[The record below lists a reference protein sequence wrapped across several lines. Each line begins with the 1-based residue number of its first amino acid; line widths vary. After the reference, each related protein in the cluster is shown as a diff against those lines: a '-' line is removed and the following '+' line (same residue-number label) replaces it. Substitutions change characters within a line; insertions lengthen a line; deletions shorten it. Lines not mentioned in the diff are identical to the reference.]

1 MTAKKT
7 RESTKGVRTPKTG
20 AEPKAKKQPETAV
33 EPEVKKQPE
42 TVAVLEVKMQPSTA
56 VEPAVDTRPT
66 VGGFEGCYVGP
77 FAEGSGVKVGSGVL
91 PRLFPRN
98 QWVKLSGETE
108 AQALVELGNFK
119 VRQT

>member
-20 AEPKAKKQPETAV
+20 VGPKAKKQSESTVEPEAKKQPETV
-33 EPEVKKQPE
+33 
-42 TVAVLEVKMQPSTA
+42 VALEVKMQPSTA
-56 VEPAVDTRPT
+56 VEPEVDIRPT

-77 FAEGSGVKVGSGVL
+77 FAEGSGVRVGSAVL

-98 QWVKLSGETE
+98 QWMKLSGETE